1 METIQI
7 KLSTDVMNEAV
18 AYAGRRGTDISSLV
32 EDYLIRLIRQKK
44 TEKVIPDI
52 IQSLLGAGEPAEED
66 DLNGRK
72 AYQAYLEEK
81 YK

>member
-7 KLSTDVMNEAV
+7 KLSKDIMNEAV
-18 AYAGRRGTDISSLV
+18 LYASRRGTDVSSLV

-52 IQSLLGAGEPAEED
+52 IQSLLGAGEPVEED

-72 AYQAYLEEK
+72 SYQAYLEEK